1 MTAQTGTTGSPGP
14 VLPAPVETTPA
25 RPDDGSRRGGGT
37 GRPRRPARRSGLRE
51 GRAAWVLALPFC
63 VLFLAFTAWPVL
75 QSLFMSFTDTKARDL
90 RTPFSVDVIG
100 LDNYAKALSDPVFR
114 RAALN
119 TAYFVLV
126 GMPLTLVIALA
137 AALALDKGITRLRGL
152 FRLGFYTPVITS
164 IVAVAVVWRFL
175 LQEPG
180 GLINTV
186 LGWFG
191 IAGPNWLGDP
201 SWSMPGLIM
210 MAAWRNF
217 GTAMII
223 FLAGLQAVPAELH
236 EAAAIDGANAWKRFR
251 HVTLPLLRPTL
262 LFVMVTTAIGYLQ
275 FFEEPFVMT
284 KGGPL
289 NSTISLS
296 YYTYNQFGYGNYGLA
311 SAMSYLIFVVI
322 AIVTA
327 IQFRLLRER
336 T

>member
-1 MTAQTGTTGSPGP
+1 MTAQTGTTGSPAGP
-14 VLPAPVETTPA
+14 VTPPPVTAP
-25 RPDDGSRRGGGT
+25 
-37 GRPRRPARRSGLRE
+37 GRPTNGSSRGAGDGGSPGRVGSARRRE
-51 GRAAWVLALPFC
+51 GRAAWILAIPFC
-63 VLFLAFTAWPVL
+63 LLFLAFTAWPVV
-75 QSLFMSFTDTKARDL
+75 QSLFMSITDTKARDL
-90 RTPFSVDVIG
+90 RHPFSVNIVG
-100 LDNYAKALSDPVFR
+100 LDNFTKALSDPTFR
-114 RAALN
+114 KAAGN

-126 GMPLTLVIALA
+126 GMPLTLVVALA
-137 AALALDKGITRLRGL
+137 AAVALDKGITRFRAV
-152 FRLGFYTPVITS
+152 FRLGFYMPVITS

-175 LQEPG
+175 LQDPG
-180 GLINTV
+180 GLINTA

-191 IAGPNWLGDP
+191 ITGPNWLGDP
-201 SWSMPGLIM
+201 NWSMPALIM
-210 MAAWRNF
+210 MASWRNF

-251 HVTLPLLRPTL
+251 HVTMPLLRPTL

-289 NSTISLS
+289 GSTISLS
-296 YYTYNQFGYGNYGLA
+296 MYTYQQFGFGNYGLA
-311 SAMSYLIFVVI
+311 SAMSYIIFVVI

-327 IQFRLLRER
+327 LQFRLLRER

>member
-1 MTAQTGTTGSPGP
+1 MSVQTA
-14 VLPAPVETTPA
+14 A
-25 RPDDGSRRGGGT
+25 SRRT
-37 GRPRRPARRSGLRE
+37 AKAARRE
-51 GRAAWVLALPFC
+51 GRAAWILALPFC

-75 QSLFMSFTDTKARDL
+75 QSLFMSFTDTRARDL
-90 RTPFSVDVIG
+90 RTPFAVDVVG
-100 LDNYAKALSDPVFR
+100 LDNYAKALSDPIFR
-114 RAALN
+114 QAAGN

-126 GMPLTLVIALA
+126 GMPLTLVVALA
-137 AALALDKGITRLRGL
+137 AAVALDKGITRFRAV
-152 FRLGFYTPVITS
+152 FRLGFYMPVITS

-175 LQEPG
+175 LQDPG
-180 GLINTV
+180 GLINTA
-186 LGWFG
+186 LGWVG
-191 IAGPNWLGDP
+191 INGPNWLGDP
-201 SWSMPGLIM
+201 NWSMPALIL
-210 MAAWRNF
+210 MASWRNF

-236 EAAAIDGANAWKRFR
+236 EAAAIDGAGAWKRFR

-296 YYTYNQFGYGNYGLA
+296 YYTYQQFGFGNYGLA

>member
-1 MTAQTGTTGSPGP
+1 MTAQPGTSGSTGPATPPPATAPG
-14 VLPAPVETTPA
+14 
-25 RPDDGSRRGGGT
+25 RPDDRSPRGDGAGGSRR
-37 GRPRRPARRSGLRE
+37 PSGSGALRE
-51 GRAAWVLALPFC
+51 GRAAWILAIPFC
-63 VLFLAFTAWPVL
+63 LLFLAFTAWPVI
-75 QSLFMSFTDTKARDL
+75 QSLFMSITDTRSRDL
-90 RTPFSVDVIG
+90 RRPFSVNIIG
-100 LDNYAKALSDPVFR
+100 LDNFTKALSDPTFR
-114 RAALN
+114 KAAAN

-126 GMPLTLVIALA
+126 GMPLTLVVALA
-137 AALALDKGITRLRGL
+137 AAVALDKGITRLRAV
-152 FRLGFYTPVITS
+152 FRLGFYMPVITS

-175 LQEPG
+175 LQDPG

-191 IAGPNWLGDP
+191 ITGPNWLGDP
-201 SWSMPGLIM
+201 NWSMPALII

-236 EAAAIDGANAWKRFR
+236 EAAAIDGANAWKRFV
-251 HVTLPLLRPTL
+251 HVTLPLLRPTM
-262 LFVMVTTAIGYLQ
+262 LFVVVTTSIGYLQ
-275 FFEEPFVMT
+275 VFEEPFVMT

-289 NSTISLS
+289 NSTITVS
-296 YYTYNQFGYGNYGLA
+296 YYTYQQFGFGNYALA